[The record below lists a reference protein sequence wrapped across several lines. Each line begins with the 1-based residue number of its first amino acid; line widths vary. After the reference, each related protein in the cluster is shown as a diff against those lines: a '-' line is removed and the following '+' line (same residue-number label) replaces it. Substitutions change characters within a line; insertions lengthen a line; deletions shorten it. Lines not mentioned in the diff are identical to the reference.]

1 MKRLRTVRWMPSM
14 SLKNAHGARFNP
26 RRPLTKVVTQNGNT
40 EEIPLSQTVLLD
52 DEWLANQVSSLKL
65 PYGMNFTVEKSPKS
79 KTRYITFCYGDR
91 TYASLR
97 VSDHMT
103 TTPHKTFLVTPS
115 KKMTVNKRTQFL
127 NTVKNVVAVAQTK
140 YLRYCM
146 KKVENMIDNK
156 K

>member
-1 MKRLRTVRWMPSM
+1 M

-40 EEIPLSQTVLLD
+40 DEIPLSQTVLLD
-52 DEWLANQVSSLKL
+52 DEWLTNQVSTLKL
-65 PYGMNFTVEKSPKS
+65 PYGMTFKVEKSPKS
-79 KTRYITFCYGDR
+79 ETRYITFCYGDR

-115 KKMTVNKRTQFL
+115 KKMTVNKRAQFL

-140 YLRYCM
+140 YLRCCM
-146 KKVENMIDNK
+146 KKVENMLDNHE
-156 K
+156 

>member
-1 MKRLRTVRWMPSM
+1 M
-14 SLKNAHGARFNP
+14 SRKNAHGARFNP
-26 RRPLTKVVTQNGNT
+26 RRPLTKVVTQNGNA

-79 KTRYITFCYGDR
+79 KTRYIAFCYGDR

-115 KKMTVNKRTQFL
+115 KKMTVKKRTQFL
-127 NTVKNVVAVAQTK
+127 NTVKNVVSVAQTK
-140 YLRYCM
+140 YLRCCM
-146 KKVENMIDNK
+146 KKVENMLDNK

>member
-1 MKRLRTVRWMPSM
+1 M
-14 SLKNAHGARFNP
+14 SRKNAHGARFNP

-52 DEWLANQVSSLKL
+52 GEWLTNQVSAMKL

-79 KTRYITFCYGDR
+79 ETRYITFCYGDR

-115 KKMTVNKRTQFL
+115 KKMTVNKRMHFL
-127 NTVKNVVAVAQTK
+127 NTVKNVVEVAQTK
-140 YLRYCM
+140 YLRCCM
-146 KKVENMIDNK
+146 KKVENMLENK

>member
-1 MKRLRTVRWMPSM
+1 M

-26 RRPLTKVVTQNGNT
+26 RRPLIKVVTQNGNT
-40 EEIPLSQTVLLD
+40 DEIPLSQTVLLD
-52 DEWLANQVSSLKL
+52 DEWLANQVSTLKL
-65 PYGMNFTVEKSPKS
+65 PYGMTFTVEKSPKS
-79 KTRYITFCYGDR
+79 ETRYITFCYGDR

-146 KKVENMIDNK
+146 KKVENMLDNHE
-156 K
+156 

>member
-1 MKRLRTVRWMPSM
+1 M
-14 SLKNAHGARFNP
+14 SLKNAHSARFNP

-40 EEIPLSQTVLLD
+40 DEIPLSQTVLLD
-52 DEWLANQVSSLKL
+52 DEWLTNQVSALKL
-65 PYGMNFTVEKSPKS
+65 PYGMTFTVEKSPKS
-79 KTRYITFCYGDR
+79 ETRYITFWYGDR

-103 TTPHKTFLVTPS
+103 TTPHKTFLVTPN

-140 YLRYCM
+140 YLRCCM
-146 KKVENMIDNK
+146 KKVENMLGEK
-156 K
+156 R

>member
-1 MKRLRTVRWMPSM
+1 M

-52 DEWLANQVSSLKL
+52 DEWLTNQISALKL
-65 PYGMNFTVEKSPKS
+65 PYGMTFTVEKSPKS
-79 KTRYITFCYGDR
+79 ETRYITFCYGNR

-115 KKMTVNKRTQFL
+115 KKMTVKKRAHFL
-127 NTVKNVVAVAQTK
+127 NTVKNVVSVAQTK
-140 YLRYCM
+140 YLRCCM
-146 KKVENMIDNK
+146 KKVENMLDNK

>member
-1 MKRLRTVRWMPSM
+1 M

-52 DEWLANQVSSLKL
+52 DEWLSNQVSALKL
-65 PYGMNFTVEKSPKS
+65 PYGMTFTVEKSPRS
-79 KTRYITFCYGDR
+79 ETRYITFWYGDR

-103 TTPHKTFLVTPS
+103 TTPHKTFLVAPS

-127 NTVKNVVAVAQTK
+127 NTVKNVVFVAQEK
-140 YLRYCM
+140 YLRSCI
-146 KKVENMIDNK
+146 KKVENMLDNK

>member
-52 DEWLANQVSSLKL
+52 DEWLSNQVSALKL
-65 PYGMNFTVEKSPKS
+65 PYGMTFTVEKSPRS
-79 KTRYITFCYGDR
+79 ETRYITFWYGDR

-103 TTPHKTFLVTPS
+103 TTPHKTFLVTPH

-127 NTVKNVVAVAQTK
+127 NTVKNVVFVAQEK
-140 YLRYCM
+140 YLRSCI
-146 KKVENMIDNK
+146 KKVENMLDNK

>member
-1 MKRLRTVRWMPSM
+1 M
-14 SLKNAHGARFNP
+14 SRKNARSARFNP

-40 EEIPLSQTVLLD
+40 EEISLSQTVLLD
-52 DEWLANQVSSLKL
+52 DEWLTNQISALKL
-65 PYGMNFTVEKSPKS
+65 PYGMTFTVEKSPKS
-79 KTRYITFCYGDR
+79 ETRYITFCYGDR

-103 TTPHKTFLVTPS
+103 TTPHKTFLVTPNN
-115 KKMTVNKRTQFL
+115 KMTVNKRAQFL
-127 NTVKNVVAVAQTK
+127 NTVKNVAAVAQTK

-146 KKVENMIDNK
+146 KKVENMLDNK

>member
-1 MKRLRTVRWMPSM
+1 M
-14 SLKNAHGARFNP
+14 SLKNDHGARFNP

-40 EEIPLSQTVLLD
+40 DEITLSQTVLLD
-52 DEWLANQVSSLKL
+52 DEWLTNQISALKL
-65 PYGMNFTVEKSPKS
+65 PYGMTFTVEKSPKS
-79 KTRYITFCYGDR
+79 ETRYITFRYGDR

-127 NTVKNVVAVAQTK
+127 NTVKNVVFVAQEK
-140 YLRYCM
+140 YLRFCFN
-146 KKVENMIDNK
+146 KVEKMLDNHE
-156 K
+156 

>member
-1 MKRLRTVRWMPSM
+1 M
-14 SLKNAHGARFNP
+14 SLKNAHSARFNP
-26 RRPLTKVVTQNGNT
+26 RRPLTKVVTQNGVT
-40 EEIPLSQTVLLD
+40 EEISLSQTVLLD
-52 DEWLANQVSSLKL
+52 DEWLTNQISTLKL
-65 PYGMNFTVEKSPKS
+65 PYGMTFTVEKSPKS
-79 KTRYITFCYGDR
+79 ETRYITFRYGDR

-103 TTPHKTFLVTPS
+103 MTPHKTFLVTPS
-115 KKMTVNKRTQFL
+115 KKMTVNKRAQFL

-146 KKVENMIDNK
+146 KKVENMLDNK

>member
-1 MKRLRTVRWMPSM
+1 MRR
-14 SLKNAHGARFNP
+14 KNAHSARFNP

-40 EEIPLSQTVLLD
+40 DEITLSQTVLLD
-52 DEWLANQVSSLKL
+52 DEWLTNQVSALKL
-65 PYGMNFTVEKSPKS
+65 PYGMTFTVEKSPRS
-79 KTRYITFCYGDR
+79 ETRYITFCYGDR

-103 TTPHKTFLVTPS
+103 TTPHKTFLVTPH
-115 KKMTVNKRTQFL
+115 KKMTINKRAQFL
-127 NTVKNVVAVAQTK
+127 STVKNVAAVAQTK

-146 KKVENMIDNK
+146 KKVENMLYNK

>member
-1 MKRLRTVRWMPSM
+1 M
-14 SLKNAHGARFNP
+14 SRKNAHSARFNP

-40 EEIPLSQTVLLD
+40 DEIPLSQTVLLD
-52 DEWLANQVSSLKL
+52 DEWLTNQVSALKL
-65 PYGMNFTVEKSPKS
+65 PYGMTFTVEKSPKS
-79 KTRYITFCYGDR
+79 ETRYITFRYGDR

-103 TTPHKTFLVTPS
+103 TTPHKTFLVTPN
-115 KKMTVNKRTQFL
+115 KKMTVNKRAQFL
-127 NTVKNVVAVAQTK
+127 NTVKNVAAVAQTK

-146 KKVENMIDNK
+146 KKVENMLDNK

>member
-1 MKRLRTVRWMPSM
+1 M
-14 SLKNAHGARFNP
+14 SRKNAQGARFNP

-52 DEWLANQVSSLKL
+52 DEWLTNQISALKL
-65 PYGMNFTVEKSPKS
+65 PYGMTFTVEKSPKS
-79 KTRYITFCYGDR
+79 ETRYITFWYGNR

-103 TTPHKTFLVTPS
+103 TTPHKTFLVTPN
-115 KKMTVNKRTQFL
+115 KKMTVSKRTQFL
-127 NTVKNVVAVAQTK
+127 NTVKNVVFVAQEK
-140 YLRYCM
+140 YLRSCI
-146 KKVENMIDNK
+146 KKVEKMLDNK

>member
-1 MKRLRTVRWMPSM
+1 MKRLRTVRWIPSM

-52 DEWLANQVSSLKL
+52 DEWLTNQISALKL
-65 PYGMNFTVEKSPKS
+65 PYGMTFTVEKSPRS
-79 KTRYITFCYGDR
+79 ETRYITFWYGNK

-97 VSDHMT
+97 VSDHMAN
-103 TTPHKTFLVTPS
+103 TPHKTFLVTPN

-127 NTVKNVVAVAQTK
+127 NTVKNVVFVAQEK
-140 YLRYCM
+140 YLRSCI
-146 KKVENMIDNK
+146 KKVEKMLDNHE
-156 K
+156 

>member
-1 MKRLRTVRWMPSM
+1 MKRLRTVRRMPSM
-14 SLKNAHGARFNP
+14 SRKNAHSARFNP

-52 DEWLANQVSSLKL
+52 DEWLTNQVSALKL
-65 PYGMNFTVEKSPKS
+65 PYGMTFTVEKSPRS
-79 KTRYITFCYGDR
+79 ETRYITFCYGDR

-115 KKMTVNKRTQFL
+115 KKMTVNKRAHFL

-140 YLRYCM
+140 YLRCCM
-146 KKVENMIDNK
+146 KKVENMLDNK

>member
-1 MKRLRTVRWMPSM
+1 M
-14 SLKNAHGARFNP
+14 SRKNAHSARFNP

-52 DEWLANQVSSLKL
+52 DEWLTNQISALKL
-65 PYGMNFTVEKSPKS
+65 PYGMTFTVEKSPKS
-79 KTRYITFCYGDR
+79 ETRYITFSYGDR

-103 TTPHKTFLVTPS
+103 TTPHKTFLVTPN
-115 KKMTVNKRTQFL
+115 KKMTVNKRAQFL

-146 KKVENMIDNK
+146 KKVENMLDNK

>member
-1 MKRLRTVRWMPSM
+1 M
-14 SLKNAHGARFNP
+14 SRKNAHGARFNP

-40 EEIPLSQTVLLD
+40 HEISLSQTVLLD
-52 DEWLANQVSSLKL
+52 DEWLTNQISALKL
-65 PYGMNFTVEKSPKS
+65 PYGMTFTVEKSPRS
-79 KTRYITFCYGDR
+79 ETRYITFCYGDR

-103 TTPHKTFLVTPS
+103 TTPHKTFLVTPN
-115 KKMTVNKRTQFL
+115 KKMTVNKRAQFL
-127 NTVKNVVAVAQTK
+127 STVKNVAAVAQTK

-146 KKVENMIDNK
+146 KKVENMLDNK

>member
-1 MKRLRTVRWMPSM
+1 M

-40 EEIPLSQTVLLD
+40 DEIPLSQTVLLD
-52 DEWLANQVSSLKL
+52 DEWLTNQVSSLKL
-65 PYGMNFTVEKSPKS
+65 PYGMTFTVEKSPKS
-79 KTRYITFCYGDR
+79 ETRYITFCYRNR

-115 KKMTVNKRTQFL
+115 KKMTINKRNQFL
-127 NTVKNVVAVAQTK
+127 NTVKNVAAVAQTK
-140 YLRYCM
+140 YLRYWM
-146 KKVENMIDNK
+146 KKVGNMLDNK

>member
-1 MKRLRTVRWMPSM
+1 M
-14 SLKNAHGARFNP
+14 SLKNARSARFNP
-26 RRPLTKVVTQNGNT
+26 RRPLTKAVTQNGVT
-40 EEIPLSQTVLLD
+40 DEIPLSQTVLLD
-52 DEWLANQVSSLKL
+52 DEWLTNQVSTLKL
-65 PYGMNFTVEKSPKS
+65 PYGMTFTVEKSPKS
-79 KTRYITFCYGDR
+79 ETRYITFWYGNK

-115 KKMTVNKRTQFL
+115 KKMTVNKRAQFL

-146 KKVENMIDNK
+146 KKVENMLGNNK
-156 K
+156 